1 VAADTSRFQDFLD
14 LVDAYQLGD
23 LASLLALLIT
33 IVGFGLALWRIWRSE
48 KASELARR
56 AAESVREQILQ
67 MSAVQSLDDVIRTL
81 EDIRRLHRLQAWPVL
96 PDRYTWLK
104 RELMAIRGRTPNL
117 TNEQRSTI
125 QGTIFQVSTI
135 ERDVETAMTGA
146 DAPAVNRIND
156 IISQQIDELTS
167 LLVELQKEIERPRQ
181 QHG

>member
-81 EDIRRLHRLQAWPVL
+81 EDIRRLHRLQAWPM
-96 PDRYTWLK
+96 W
-104 RELMAIRGRTPNL
+104 
-117 TNEQRSTI
+117 
-125 QGTIFQVSTI
+125 
-135 ERDVETAMTGA
+135 
-146 DAPAVNRIND
+146 
-156 IISQQIDELTS
+156 
-167 LLVELQKEIERPRQ
+167 
-181 QHG
+181 